1 MLTSGFAATTSGR
14 EFCQRHSDRDCSSLL
29 RHAVMVIYFGEGRFL
44 SKYSLRAGQRA
55 SRNMFHLID
64 SVDEVCC

>member
-29 RHAVMVIYFGEGRFL
+29 RHAVMVIYFGEGRSL
-44 SKYSLRAGQRA
+44 SMCSLRGGQGPQGTC
-55 SRNMFHLID
+55 ST
-64 SVDEVCC
+64 